1 MNRIKD
7 LRINA
12 SVFNAM
18 TRDEKAK
25 YLKEIG
31 AFVNK
36 NKPVI
41 VEVSLDIS
49 ASQDLALNFETQV
62 AINYDKEL
70 KAPFLCKGNNE
81 EASHLK
87 YVFLNNPS
95 SNIIKAGKL
104 IEELDWRL
112 VQEKDGNRKNN
123 LKIIKDILT
132 AIFKSR
138 GRGVYIKDAA
148 AAFLLMGDPV
158 EIIEIKKGLAAIETE
173 DRKIKGLIQSI
184 TQSITKFIL

>member
-1 MNRIKD
+1 MQTWFLEFPTFQYNEDVKD
-7 LRINA
+7 LA
-12 SVFNAM
+12 
-18 TRDEKAK
+18 
-25 YLKEIG
+25 
-31 AFVNK
+31 
-36 NKPVI
+36 
-41 VEVSLDIS
+41 
-49 ASQDLALNFETQV
+49 
-62 AINYDKEL
+62 
-70 KAPFLCKGNNE
+70 
-81 EASHLK
+81 
-87 YVFLNNPS
+87 
-95 SNIIKAGKL
+95 
-104 IEELDWRL
+104 
-112 VQEKDGNRKNN
+112 RKNN